1 MTSDEFKKEFYKRMT
16 EKYQEYKDKKDYT
29 ILPRLTG
36 NLQDNAFNSKFKDTI
51 TFYVDDTKA
60 PYSQYI
66 NSIKWGKGW
75 WDNHFTQNVVLDDV
89 NNILIEMLGDDNV
102 RRE

>member
-1 MTSDEFKKEFYKRMT
+1 MTSDEFKKEFYKRLQL
-16 EKYQEYKDKKDYT
+16 KSREYSDKKDYT

-36 NLQDNAFNSKFKDTI
+36 NLKDNAFTTKFNDTI

-66 NSIKWGKGW
+66 DSIKWGKGW
-75 WDNHFTQNVVLDDV
+75 WDNHFTQNVVLNDV
-89 NNILIEMLGDDNV
+89 NNILIEILGKDNV